1 MNTEL
6 IFTNHVADAIDNA
19 VASLKPSDVFVLA
32 DVNTS
37 QYALPI
43 LQRMSSTIAKA
54 KIITCLAGDL
64 NKNLEQLAKVWTA
77 LSAGEATRTALL
89 INLGGGT
96 VTDLGG
102 FAAAT
107 FKRGMKTLN
116 IPTTLLGAVDASVG
130 GKTAINF
137 GGIKNMVGVFNKPDM
152 VIIST
157 VFFGSLPQ
165 QEMLSGYAE
174 MIKHGLLKS
183 QTTLNDLLA
192 YDITRPHNSDNRLLG
207 LIRES
212 VLIKE
217 DIVSKD
223 PTEKGLRR
231 TLNLGHTVGH
241 AFEAMA
247 MKRLSP
253 IPHGYA
259 VVWGIVVELVL
270 SHMLKQ
276 LDSAVLHKVAGYVR
290 ESYGAFD
297 ITCNDYPQLLGYMR
311 QDKKN
316 LDNTHINFTLLRAVG
331 DPVINVTATDE
342 QIKTALDIYRDL
354 MGI

>member
-1 MNTEL
+1 MDTEL

-19 VASLKPSDVFVLA
+19 VATLKPSDVFVLA
-32 DVNTS
+32 DVNTTH
-37 QYALPI
+37 YALPI
-43 LQRMSSTIAKA
+43 LKSMSTAIANA

-64 NKNLEQLAKVWTA
+64 NKNLDQLAKVWNA
-77 LSAGEATRTALL
+77 LIAGQASRTALL
-89 INLGGGT
+89 INLGGGA

-102 FAAAT
+102 LAAAT
-107 FKRGMKTLN
+107 FKRGMKTIN
-116 IPTTLLGAVDASVG
+116 VPTTLLGAVDAAVG
-130 GKTAINF
+130 GKTAINY
-137 GGIKNMVGVFNKPDM
+137 GGVKNMIGVFNKPDM

-157 VFFGSLPQ
+157 MFFNSLPL

-183 QTTLNDLLA
+183 KTTLADLLA
-192 YDITRPHNSDNRLLG
+192 YDITVPHNSDNRLLG

-217 DIVSKD
+217 DIVRQD

-241 AFEAMA
+241 AFEALA

-259 VVWGIVVELVL
+259 VAWGIVVELVL
-270 SHMLKQ
+270 SNMLKQ
-276 LDSAVLHKVAGYVR
+276 FDSATLHKVAQYIR
-290 ESYGAFD
+290 QSYGAFD
-297 ITCNDYPQLLGYMR
+297 ITCDDYDQLLAYMR

-316 LDNTHINFTLLRAVG
+316 LDTSHINFTLLRAVG
-331 DPVINVTATDE
+331 DPVINITATDD
-342 QIKTALDIYRDL
+342 QITAALDIYRDL